1 MHALITAA
9 TTIDELSPHVGSPRV
24 SNRAELNGE
33 PGHPVLHLLELELQ
47 LLVLYPLKLV
57 LVGVAADLNPGERQ
71 CQEPP
76 VPQVEH
82 QPDVAHS
89 DLQLAAEPP
98 VAAGP
103 LEHAAA
109 VQPVAV
115 PHAAEPFDAAG
126 SAAEQQ
132 SAAAVEPFDA
142 GPSVVGPNVA
152 GPFVA
157 GPFAAGLHDAG
168 LRIAALRHGH
178 CH

>member
-1 MHALITAA
+1 MLA
-9 TTIDELSPHVGSPRV
+9 
-24 SNRAELNGE
+24 
-33 PGHPVLHLLELELQ
+33 
-47 LLVLYPLKLV
+47 
-57 LVGVAADLNPGERQ
+57 GVAADLNPEERQ
-71 CQEPP
+71 CQKPP

-82 QPDVAHS
+82 QPSVAYG
-89 DLQLAAEPP
+89 LQLAAEPL
-98 VAAGP
+98 VDAGP

-142 GPSVVGPNVA
+142 GPSVVGPYVA

-157 GPFAAGLHDAG
+157 GPFAAGLRDAG
-168 LRIAALRHGH
+168 LRTAALRHDH
-178 CH
+178 RH